1 MKVWL
6 AEFIGTF
13 TLVFAGVGAVAAG
26 ADTLGVALAFGASVA
41 VMVAAVGPVSA
52 AHFNPA
58 VTVAFFVLRRI
69 RFVDLFL
76 YWSAQLTG
84 ATVAMLTLRI
94 GYAQRL
100 EVVSFGITRLGP
112 DVSVLAGLV
121 VEAVLTFFLMFVITG
136 VVIRKHDLD
145 GLYIGATVALGA
157 LSGGALTGASMNP
170 ARSFG
175 PALASGVWVNHWVYW
190 LGPVV
195 GAVLAALTARYIWA
209 GSFADI
215 EVVQARGAA
224 QEHSRKRLE
233 KKRGT
238 ARSD

>member
-1 MKVWL
+1 
-6 AEFIGTF
+6 
-13 TLVFAGVGAVAAG
+13 
-26 ADTLGVALAFGASVA
+26 
-41 VMVAAVGPVSA
+41 MVAAVGPVSA

-84 ATVAMLTLRI
+84 AAVAMLALRI

-145 GLYIGATVALGA
+145 GLYIRCYGSSRGA
-157 LSGGALTGASMNP
+157 LRWRADGRVDEPRSQFRPGSGKRCVGKPLDILVRSGCRCRAGRPDSALCVGWFLCRHRGGSGPTCSARVLPKETREKARHSASRLTQSVRVNP
-170 ARSFG
+170 VER
-175 PALASGVWVNHWVYW
+175 AS
-190 LGPVV
+190 
-195 GAVLAALTARYIWA
+195 
-209 GSFADI
+209 
-215 EVVQARGAA
+215 RG
-224 QEHSRKRLE
+224 R
-233 KKRGT
+233 
-238 ARSD
+238 

>member
-84 ATVAMLTLRI
+84 ATVAVLTLRI

-121 VEAVLTFFLMFVITG
+121 VEAVLTFF
-136 VVIRKHDLD
+136 
-145 GLYIGATVALGA
+145 
-157 LSGGALTGASMNP
+157 
-170 ARSFG
+170 
-175 PALASGVWVNHWVYW
+175 
-190 LGPVV
+190 
-195 GAVLAALTARYIWA
+195 
-209 GSFADI
+209 
-215 EVVQARGAA
+215 
-224 QEHSRKRLE
+224 
-233 KKRGT
+233 
-238 ARSD
+238 

>member
-13 TLVFAGVGAVAAG
+13 ALVFAGVGAVAAG
-26 ADTLGVALAFGASVA
+26 ADALGVALAFGAAVG

-69 RFVDLFL
+69 RFTDLFL
-76 YWSAQLTG
+76 YWSAQLSG
-84 ATVAMLTLRI
+84 AVVATLALSI

-100 EVVSFGITRLGP
+100 EVVSFGVTRLGS

-121 VEAVLTFFLMFVITG
+121 VEAVLTFFLMFVITA
-136 VVIRKHDLD
+136 VVIRKHHLD

-175 PALASGVWVNHWVYW
+175 PALASGMWANHWVYW

-195 GAVLAALTARYIWA
+195 GAVLAALTARYVWA
-209 GSFADI
+209 GSIADV
-215 EVVQARGAA
+215 EVVQVRRAA
-224 QEHSRKRLE
+224 QKHSRKLE
-233 KKRGT
+233 EKRSA